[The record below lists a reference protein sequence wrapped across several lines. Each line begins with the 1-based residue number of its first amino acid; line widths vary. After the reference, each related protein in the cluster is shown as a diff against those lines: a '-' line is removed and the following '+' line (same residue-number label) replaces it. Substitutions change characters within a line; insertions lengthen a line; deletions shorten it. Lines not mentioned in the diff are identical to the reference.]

1 MQILGLNNKER
12 YFIIELK
19 NSKKELKQHLAQN
32 FEQLR
37 LYSHAFMKKE
47 AFGILT
53 NYKEWFFI
61 KYSALEE
68 FKNLKAVLKELKED
82 KVHWNDLK

>member
-37 LYSHAFMKKE
+37 LYSHAFMKKR
-47 AFGILT
+47 
-53 NYKEWFFI
+53 
-61 KYSALEE
+61 
-68 FKNLKAVLKELKED
+68 NLAS
-82 KVHWNDLK
+82 